1 MVVPGIATL
10 SGHIFEVPTMM
21 LGRSKPVWWVWRC
34 GLLGV
39 MLALVSNLAV
49 AEVKTAVDQPQGV
62 RLTELL
68 QKAVTQHPSIFQA
81 RSQLKAQG
89 FELDAPNWGRFP
101 SLTSEVR
108 SDSRFAQSIAKLE
121 QPIWAGGRIDGRIE
135 LGQANVRVGQAAL
148 QEAELNAMSQV
159 GGSFFEMLRLA
170 ARLRTADDNVKEH
183 QRLVD
188 MISRRVQAQ
197 ISPEAD
203 TTLAMARLQQ
213 ARSEQLQM
221 SRQLESTR
229 NQLSQWVGP
238 VVGLPTEPQKI
249 DYRAVADPQ
258 EVAERALEYS
268 AQRQKLVAQME
279 AASAQIALARSQTM
293 PTVVA
298 GYQYVLSGPLF
309 TSPDRGRAYMGLQFQ
324 SGAGL
329 SALAG
334 IQSAVSRQ
342 EAAEQEMKVLEL
354 SLRSQVLTL
363 HNDIENL
370 QTQLPPAQALEA
382 ATVELMA
389 SVLRQYQ
396 IGKKNWLDV
405 LNAQRERTQAGFNLA
420 DVRFSLLQS
429 QLRLL
434 ILTGAIR
441 AQNTSLIHE

>member
-1 MVVPGIATL
+1 MN
-10 SGHIFEVPTMM
+10 
-21 LGRSKPVWWVWRC
+21 GRSKPVGWFLCC
-34 GLLGV
+34 GLFGASV
-39 MLALVSNLAV
+39 ALASAVSLAETTPVV
-49 AEVKTAVDQPQGV
+49 AQPSDL
-62 RLTELL
+62 RLTDLL

-89 FELDAPNWGRFP
+89 FELDAANWGRYP
-101 SLTSEVR
+101 ALTSEVR
-108 SDSRFAQSIAKLE
+108 SDSQFSQSIAKLE

-135 LGQANVRVGQAAL
+135 LGQANVRVSQAAL
-148 QEAELNAMSQV
+148 QEAELNALNQV

-170 ARLRTADDNVKEH
+170 ARLRAANDNVKEH

-188 MISRRVQAQ
+188 MISRRVEAQ

-203 TTLAMARLQQ
+203 VTLAMARLQQ

-221 SRQLESTR
+221 SRQLESAR
-229 NQLSQWVGP
+229 NLLSQWVGP
-238 VVGLPTEPQKI
+238 VVGLPTAPQKI
-249 DYRAVADPQ
+249 DYRAVTDPEQ
-258 EVAERALEYS
+258 VAELALEYS
-268 AQRQKLVAQME
+268 AQRQKLQAQMA
-279 AASAQIALARSQTM
+279 AASAQIALAKSQTM

-309 TSPDRGRAYMGLQFQ
+309 ASPDRGRAYVGLQFQ

-334 IQSAVSRQ
+334 VQSAVSRQ
-342 EAAEQEMKVLEL
+342 EASEQEMKVLEL
-354 SLRSQVLTL
+354 NLRSQVLTL

-370 QTQLPPAQALEA
+370 QSQLTPAQSLEA
-382 ATVELMA
+382 ATAELMA

-434 ILTGAIR
+434 ILTGGVR

>member
-1 MVVPGIATL
+1 MKLQLKKTLNGPLSNTPWFIMAVGI
-10 SGHIFEVPTMM
+10 
-21 LGRSKPVWWVWRC
+21 
-34 GLLGV
+34 LGV
-39 MLALVSNLAV
+39 AASLGASAQ
-49 AEVKTAVDQPQGV
+49 TQPL
-62 RLTELL
+62 RLTDLL
-68 QKAVTQHPSIFQA
+68 QKAVTQHPSVFQA

-89 FELDAPNWGRFP
+89 FELDAANWGRYP
-101 SLTSEVR
+101 VLTSEVR
-108 SDSRFAQSIAKLE
+108 SDSQFAQSVAKLE

-148 QEAELNAMSQV
+148 QEAELNALSQV
-159 GGSFFEMLRLA
+159 GGGFFEMLRLA
-170 ARLRTADDNVKEH
+170 ARLQTSDDNVKEH

-188 MISRRVQAQ
+188 MISRRVGAQ

-203 TTLAMARLQQ
+203 VTLAMARLQQ

-238 VVGLPTEPQKI
+238 VVGLPTAPQKI
-249 DYRAVADPQ
+249 AYRAVVDPQ
-258 EVAERALEYS
+258 QVVDLALEYS
-268 AQRQKLVAQME
+268 AQRQKLQ
-279 AASAQIALARSQTM
+279 AQIAAATAQIGLARSQTM

-309 TSPDRGRAYMGLQFQ
+309 TSPDRGRAYVGLQFQ
-324 SGAGL
+324 PGAGL

-342 EAAEQEMKVLEL
+342 EASEQEMRVFEL

-363 HNDIENL
+363 YNDIENL
-370 QTQLPPAQALEA
+370 QSQLTPAQALEA
-382 ATVELMA
+382 ATGELMA

-434 ILTGAIR
+434 ILTGAVR